1 MIRVLIYLFIVCVV
15 TVGGVWLAE
24 RPGEV
29 AITWQGVRVETSVMV
44 ALVAVVAIA
53 VAVTLLWSLIRA
65 ALRWPEALARK
76 RQTRRG
82 ARGYQAVSQGLIAV
96 ASGDMRAAKRFT
108 DEARR
113 LAPSEPLTLLLG
125 AQTAQLA
132 GDRPSAERA
141 FHVMA
146 ARDDTKLLGLHGL
159 YIEAQRH
166 ADPVAAHAYAEE
178 AAKHT
183 APPSWAGQAALEY
196 RCATGDW
203 TGALDRLERNQRS
216 GLVDKAS
223 YRRQRAVLLTAQALA
238 AAEHERTRARD
249 LAVEAAKLAP
259 TLVPAAALAGSLL
272 GEAGELRKAARII
285 EAAWKDN
292 PHPDLAEAYAH
303 LRPGASARERLTRIE
318 ALAKLAPGN
327 VEAALAVARAAID
340 AQEFTIAREALTPLA
355 TTPSQ
360 RVALL
365 MSELEETEHADE
377 GRAREWMAR
386 ALSARRD
393 PAWTADGYVSD
404 RWLPVSPVTGR
415 LDAFEWKDP
424 LSGLE
429 GGVAMIEAHPRTE
442 LAVAA
447 PAHAAG
453 TASPRLPGDGAPRRA
468 EHYEGA
474 AQPDPPVVAG
484 GRPLPVKDAER
495 EHTDPAAPTSP
506 RSPTQAEPRLRA
518 VPTSTVV
525 ALPPRIEKVIPL
537 VHVPDDPGP
546 DQEAQVEPAPEPASE
561 PPSDSWTRIRQLFKP

>member
-15 TVGGVWLAE
+15 TVGAVWLAE

-82 ARGYQAVSQGLIAV
+82 VRGYQAVSQGLIAV

-178 AAKHT
+178 AAKHA
-183 APPSWAGQAALEY
+183 APPSWAGQAALEF

-259 TLVPAAALAGSLL
+259 TLVPAAALAGALL

-355 TTPSQ
+355 TAPSQ

-377 GRAREWMAR
+377 GRAREWMQR

-429 GGVAMIEAHPRTE
+429 GGGAMIEAHPRTE
-442 LAVAA
+442 LAVAS

-453 TASPRLPGDGAPRRA
+453 AASPRLRGEAAAPSAAGEGDFPRVQPI
-468 EHYEGA
+468 ESPPH
-474 AQPDPPVVAG
+474 PDPLPASG
-484 GRPLPVKDAER
+484 ERGRTES
-495 EHTDPAAPTSP
+495 AAFASQ
-506 RSPTQAEPRLRA
+506 RSPTPAEPRLRA